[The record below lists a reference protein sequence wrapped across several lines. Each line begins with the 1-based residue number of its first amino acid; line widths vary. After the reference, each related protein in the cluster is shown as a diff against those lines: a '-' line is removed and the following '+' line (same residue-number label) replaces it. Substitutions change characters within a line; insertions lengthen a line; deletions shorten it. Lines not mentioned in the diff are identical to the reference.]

1 MLRSLRVK
9 NFAVIEDLIFEP
21 ESGLNV
27 LTGETGAGKS
37 ILIEALGF
45 ALGARGS
52 SLWLR
57 SGESRLQVEAAFDAA
72 DFSPEARTRFG
83 ILGDRALIRREMDD
97 SGKSRS
103 FLNGHAVS
111 AAILSDVGADL
122 VDFHGQHEQQSLAR
136 ESRHLEILDRF
147 GGLDA
152 ERAAVAEAFE
162 LWSALNA
169 EMASSRLSEEE
180 RAKRIDL
187 LRYQVHEIESARLSP
202 GEDEELEAALPRLKN
217 GERLKSLATA
227 AHEVLYDQEGS
238 AAAGLL
244 KAERAVSELA
254 RLDESLRA
262 LSESLASARA
272 AVEEAARDLGDY
284 RSRLEFEPGKLDE
297 ILGRMEKISV
307 LKKKYGPALADV
319 LESHKRLSEELSRLE
334 HSGERA
340 EVLEEEL
347 ARAAGVLDEA
357 CSKIH
362 QARLKSAKKLESAL
376 AKEIAG
382 LGFAR
387 ARFSVAVEMEE
398 GSYRRTGAD
407 AVEFMFCANEGEAL
421 RPMKDVASGGEL
433 SRLMLGLK
441 TVLAKADRVP
451 VLVFDEADAGVGAA
465 TARAVGQKLAGLG
478 RFRQVLCVTHLP
490 QVACWART
498 QYLVKKAAAH
508 GRTTVS
514 LDRLEGDRRLD
525 ALALMLGGRSA
536 TAASRKHAQE
546 LLENSVL

>member
-9 NFAVIEDLIFEP
+9 NFAVVEDILFEP
-21 ESGLNV
+21 GAGFNI

-45 ALGARGS
+45 ALGSRGS

-57 SGESRLQVEAAFDAA
+57 SGESRLQVEAAFDAV
-72 DFSPEARTRFG
+72 DFPKEARTRFG
-83 ILGDRALIRREMDD
+83 ILGERGVIRREMDD

-111 AAILSDVGADL
+111 AAILSDIGSEL
-122 VDFHGQHEQQSLAR
+122 VDFHGQHEQQSLTR
-136 ESRHLEILDRF
+136 ESRHLDILDRF
-147 GGLDA
+147 GGHEE

-162 LWSALNA
+162 RWSALNA

-180 RAKRIDL
+180 RAKRIDF
-187 LRYQVHEIESARLSP
+187 LRYQVHEIDGAKLSP
-202 GEDEELEAALPRLKN
+202 GEDEELEALLPRLKN
-217 GERLKSLATA
+217 GERLKSLATT
-227 AHEVLYDQEGS
+227 AHEVLYEQEGS

-254 RLDESLRA
+254 KIDESLRP

-272 AVEEAARDLGDY
+272 MVEEAARDLGDY
-284 RSRLEFEPGKLDE
+284 RSRLEFDPGRLDE
-297 ILGRMEKISV
+297 ILGRLEKISV

-319 LESHKRLSEELSRLE
+319 LESHERLAEELSRLE
-334 HSGERA
+334 HFDERSGL
-340 EVLEEEL
+340 LEEEL
-347 ARAAGVLDEA
+347 SRAAAALDEA
-357 CSKIH
+357 CLKIH
-362 QARLKSAKKLESAL
+362 QARLKSAKKLEGVL
-376 AKEIAG
+376 AKEI
-382 LGFAR
+382 LGMGFSQ

-398 GSYRRTGAD
+398 GSYRKTGAD
-407 AVEFMFCANEGEAL
+407 AVEFMFCANPGESL

-478 RFRQVLCVTHLP
+478 SSRQVLCVTHLP
-490 QVACWART
+490 QVACWAKN
-498 QYLVKKAAAH
+498 QYFISKAAVH

-514 LDRLEGDRRLD
+514 LEKLDGERRLD